1 MKLAARDVDISER
14 ETNVKAAEKSY
25 KLKDE
30 HFKNQAKK
38 LLEKEELKVEEVR
51 LEVLK
56 KEVPDVT
63 PGKGME
69 APIFYNRNNCWRN
82 VYLRMKIQKG

>member
-1 MKLAARDVDISER
+1 M
-14 ETNVKAAEKSY
+14 KAAEKSY

-38 LLEKEELKVEEVR
+38 LLEKEEELKVEEAR

-63 PGKGME
+63 PGKRYGS
-69 APIFYNRNNCWRN
+69 YNSSATETI
-82 VYLRMKIQKG
+82 VGEVSISE

>member
-1 MKLAARDVDISER
+1 M
-14 ETNVKAAEKSY
+14 KAAEKAN

-38 LLEKEELKVEEVR
+38 LLEKEEELKVEEVR

-56 KEVPDVT
+56 AEIPDVA
-63 PGKGME
+63 PGKGVE
-69 APIFYNRNNCWRN
+69 ATI
-82 VYLRMKIQKG
+82 LLQ